1 MKEEFRWIKG
11 FEGYYMVSNFGRIY
25 SFPRYDNMMRKN
37 GGYFMSAQISPNGYE
52 IVHLMLNGKRIAK
65 YVHKVLA
72 ESFIPNPIGKKEV
85 DHIDANKS
93 NNRLDNLQAVTN
105 SKNVKKAYEQNTYIN
120 PHKGRGIWIIATNKK
135 TNEKYNFK
143 SLRQC
148 EEFTKID
155 RHRISLFLK
164 NERPNYTDWNFEYDE

>member
-1 MKEEFRWIKG
+1 MTKEEF
-11 FEGYYMVSNFGRIY
+11 E
-25 SFPRYDNMMRKN
+25 
-37 GGYFMSAQISPNGYE
+37 
-52 IVHLMLNGKRIAK
+52 K
-65 YVHKVLA
+65 YP
-72 ESFIPNPIGKKEV
+72 SDFIPLKSLGNVFGINKYSQVINFKTGNILSPYTGVDLYQHIVLKNQGRTYRKRVHRLMAEAFFNNCKYI